1 MGIPELTARAEPVEA
16 GAALAQPV
24 EVLLAGKF
32 EGGVHATTLAR
43 GLALHAAV
51 LCLAKQPL
59 PRRVEEAEPRGLAGQ
74 LDGEI
79 GSGQSERLALRE
91 LPRDGGPASLTD
103 VGRSGGRGP
112 ALELHADDAGAADG
126 EGGPRTVG
134 RDAHG
139 RSTALEAWGA
149 GGGGHER

>member
-1 MGIPELTARAEPVEA
+1 MSQVGIPELADRAEPVEA

-24 EVLLAGKF
+24 EVLLAREL
-32 EGGVHATTLAR
+32 EGGVHATTLAH
-43 GLALHAAV
+43 GLAPHAAV
-51 LCLAKQPL
+51 LGLAEQPL

-79 GSGQSERLALRE
+79 GSGQPERLSLRE

-112 ALELHADDAGAADG
+112 ALERHADDA
-126 EGGPRTVG
+126 
-134 RDAHG
+134 
-139 RSTALEAWGA
+139 
-149 GGGGHER
+149 